1 MRAALALGAC
11 VIALAAA
18 GSALAGQ
25 AVTLRVQ
32 PVDADGT
39 VTLGD
44 LFDGAGAAGDVAV
57 AARTSSSINLDAAA
71 VQAAA
76 SRAGLDWAN
85 AQGIRRIV
93 VASGT
98 AAGLGAAA
106 RGNVEVLTYARSL
119 AAGEMVQ
126 PEDLVWSK
134 AAAAPSDAP
143 SDADQVIGLAARR
156 PLRAGAAV
164 SARDV
169 SAPQVIKAGEIVTV
183 TYSDG
188 QISLALQAKAMAAA
202 APGQTLAVQNTAS
215 KKILQAVAVGPG
227 QAAVGPQADQ
237 LKAERHSRQSLGNLA
252 YNR

>member
-1 MRAALALGAC
+1 MRAALALGAGLI
-11 VIALAAA
+11 VLAAA

-25 AVTLRVQ
+25 AVTLRAQ
-32 PVDADGT
+32 PVDADGM

-44 LFDGAGAAGDVAV
+44 LFDGAGAAAEVPV
-57 AARTSSSINLDAAA
+57 AARTGPSINLDAAA

-76 SRAGLDWAN
+76 ARAGLDWAN
-85 AQGIRRIV
+85 AQGIRRV
-93 VASGT
+93 VVVSGT
-98 AAGLGAAA
+98 AAAA

-126 PEDLVWSK
+126 PEDLVWGK

-202 APGQTLAVQNTAS
+202 APGQTLAVQNIAS

-237 LKAERHSRQSLGNLA
+237 LKSDRHAAGRQSFGAMA